1 MSILVIIGI
10 VILVILISIA
20 LSWTTIKKTTINYIS
35 RKVLDNVKVDTNP
48 AEMQLSDDKTYGIL
62 KYTYLNQNYS
72 IRIPFE
78 KRLLRKIGV
87 TVYHLKDD
95 IETEITNQ
103 PGIPIL
109 ITANALGGGK
119 IIIRKNDDILE
130 EFTGDQIVK
139 F

>member
-1 MSILVIIGI
+1 L
-10 VILVILISIA
+10 
-20 LSWTTIKKTTINYIS
+20 TTIKKTTINYIS

>member
-72 IRIPFE
+72 IRRPFE

-130 EFTGDQIVK
+130 DFTGDQIVK